1 MIAQMF
7 NPTAEL
13 AVPKEMPTNEA
24 KSENET
30 QLI

>member
-7 NPTAEL
+7 NSPAEL